1 MGVVRPCPSDRN
13 DIATPKILL
22 LVLVRILIK
31 FPPENVIRGDLQ
43 HESYENLWVQVNQL
57 LRTANL
63 IKQKSKKR
71 DYNVKKTRRFCLEN
85 LCLFPFH
92 CAYIDMSHCVP
103 TVFLVMGFK

>member
-1 MGVVRPCPSDRN
+1 MGDVRPCPPDRN

-57 LRTANL
+57 LWAANVC
-63 IKQKSKKR
+63 R
-71 DYNVKKTRRFCLEN
+71 KT
-85 LCLFPFH
+85 
-92 CAYIDMSHCVP
+92 
-103 TVFLVMGFK
+103 

>member
-1 MGVVRPCPSDRN
+1 MGVVRPCPPDRN

-57 LRTANL
+57 LWAANFC
-63 IKQKSKKR
+63 R
-71 DYNVKKTRRFCLEN
+71 KT
-85 LCLFPFH
+85 
-92 CAYIDMSHCVP
+92 
-103 TVFLVMGFK
+103 